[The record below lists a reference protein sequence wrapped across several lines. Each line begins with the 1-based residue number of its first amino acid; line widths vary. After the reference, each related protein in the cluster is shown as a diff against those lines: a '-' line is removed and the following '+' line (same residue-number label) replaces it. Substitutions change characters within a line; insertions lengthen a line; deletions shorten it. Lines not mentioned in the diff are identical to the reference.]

1 MYISMKS
8 ELRMES
14 GLKSRYFNMRFEFLK
29 QLSKYLCKLFSR
41 LYCNNRSI
49 LWLFFFIGDL
59 LLGLVHEMNFS
70 IVNSV
75 YVNQHGLCDMEPSAG
90 FL

>member
-1 MYISMKS
+1 MAI
-8 ELRMES
+8 
-14 GLKSRYFNMRFEFLK
+14 
-29 QLSKYLCKLFSR
+29 
-41 LYCNNRSI
+41 
-49 LWLFFFIGDL
+49 FFIGDL

-75 YVNQHGLCDMEPSAG
+75 YVIQHGLCDMEPSAG